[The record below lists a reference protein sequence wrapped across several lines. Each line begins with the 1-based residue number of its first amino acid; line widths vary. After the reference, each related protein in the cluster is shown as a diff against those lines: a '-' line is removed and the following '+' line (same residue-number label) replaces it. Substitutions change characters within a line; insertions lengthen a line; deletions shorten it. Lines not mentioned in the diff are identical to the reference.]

1 MALEQGEMDWITEAA
16 GRDIAKE
23 QSNADARNKQ
33 KGKVLAATVGGS
45 LASAREEISAA
56 QDFAVML
63 HENGAKKGKP
73 MKWCALDEDTNK
85 AILSRYELRA
95 DVEVDTV
102 HDIDQDAEE
111 IPPEVLAK
119 LNQSFERIKEVER
132 NMKLQF
138 DDNGD
143 PLFTDAEIRNELW
156 TPLVR
161 SGLIPD
167 NMVPDDYSE
176 HAVAFEG
183 ARELYAEKIA
193 AFSEGKTKGREKLK
207 RGLKIG
213 KQTVS
218 MMGAVATN
226 SITIANAQN
235 VAALKDQ
242 LKHATD
248 SDTKTSLKQQ
258 IQHLEK
264 MTILAE
270 TGATLLTGGLSLAE
284 LTINHIENKDVPAT
298 DRWLN
303 TFKQGLAIAQTMA
316 AAAIDTGMRGGTSD
330 GGYNTDALITCVKCA
345 TNAGFTGVNMAATF
359 AIVLTTKDEK
369 KRLALIS
376 DMVSGLASAVA
387 DSVNAVGGKIA
398 TADTTADYTTQAY
411 FEKIAAGLKLAITQ
425 AGKAPLIY
433 EAIKKG
439 DTKALGMLLGGAAVA
454 IALGSTADLVYDKV
468 REDVASGTLATVSNA
483 EGLFMQA
490 DGEKRQM
497 IQDDAVATQLGT
509 LSDSIAAIDL
519 STGAK
524 IKLDPNKVK
533 SLGSQAELE
542 AELTGD
548 VTKKQQKIA
557 EEAMAKALTPEAMK
571 AILEDADADV
581 ALFGKTYSDAF
592 PNPDLADRKP
602 EEIVQAQLAI
612 ERAMQNTAELRERVA
627 LINGITSAGA
637 AVIGALV
644 PGVGAV
650 VAAQKLAYDIYV
662 LVKSVET
669 HNSWCDSMEFAM
681 LGQGGVTAA
690 IENTLKNAKIHLS
703 HASVKVVLDSI
714 KVSAEVAKVF
724 DPTGAAAIT
733 SAASS
738 MADAVVDFGYA
749 MHNERMIDQGW
760 KAYKTA
766 IASKGDRK
774 AARKALRLNSTL
786 AKCCIAY
793 GATIMGDTAAQV
805 AIRKTGLT
813 IAALKDDKDI
823 CVKLVS
829 YLELQLNEDPQVL
842 KVVYTTS
849 KEWHP
854 GPPRFDGESWVS
866 FKAAAYKSATPKLA
880 KPSLNTE
887 AADRIFA
894 RLLTLKDWSDL
905 ARFSNPDGSPLDQ
918 TVKDHL
924 TDETSLAIDL
934 LERLEAALLAYA
946 PLAEA
951 TGFPVHKP
959 MVEVA
964 RNFATMT
971 RANLRVANEHLNM
984 L

>member
-1 MALEQGEMDWITEAA
+1 MALEQAEMDWITAA
-16 GRDIAKE
+16 SGRDIAKE
-23 QSNADARNKQ
+23 QSDAQARNKQ
-33 KGKVLAATVGGS
+33 KGKILAATVGGS
-45 LASAREEISAA
+45 LANARDEISAA

-63 HENGAKKGKP
+63 HEKGAKKGKP
-73 MKWCALDEDTNK
+73 MKWRALDEDTNQG
-85 AILSRYELRA
+85 ILSRYELRA
-95 DVEVDTV
+95 DVEIDTV
-102 HDIDQDAEE
+102 HDIDENAEE
-111 IPPEVLAK
+111 IPGEVLAK

-132 NMKLQF
+132 NLRLQY
-138 DDNGD
+138 DDNGE
-143 PLFTDAEIRNELW
+143 PLFTEAEIRNEVW

-167 NMVPDDYSE
+167 NMVPDEYSE

-218 MMGAVATN
+218 MLGSVASN
-226 SITIANAQN
+226 SITIANAHN
-235 VAALKDQ
+235 VATLKDQ

-248 SDTKTSLKQQ
+248 NDVKTSLKQQ

-264 MTILAE
+264 MSTYAE
-270 TGATLLTGGLSLAE
+270 MGATMLTGGLSLAE
-284 LTINHIENKDVPAT
+284 LAIDHVENKDVPAT

-303 TFKQGLAIAQTMA
+303 TFKQGVLIAQTMA
-316 AAAIDTGMRGGTSD
+316 GSAIDTGMRVGTSD
-330 GGYNTDALITCVKCA
+330 GGYNADALITCVKCA

-369 KRLALIS
+369 KRLDMIS
-376 DMVSGLASAVA
+376 DMIGSLGSAVA
-387 DSVNAVGGKIA
+387 DSINAVGGKVAIG
-398 TADTTADYTTQAY
+398 DTTADYTTQAY

-425 AGKAPLIY
+425 TGKAPQIY
-433 EAIKKG
+433 AAIKKG
-439 DTKALGMLLGGAAVA
+439 DTKALGLLLGGAAVA
-454 IALGSTADLVYDKV
+454 IALGSTAELVYDKV
-468 REDVASGTLATVSNA
+468 RQDVASGTTANVSNA
-483 EGLFMQA
+483 EALFMQE
-490 DGEKRQM
+490 DGEKRQLT
-497 IQDDAVATQLGT
+497 QDDGVATELGT
-509 LSDSIAAIDL
+509 IGDSLSAIDQ
-519 STGAK
+519 SAAAN
-524 IKLDPNKVK
+524 IKLDPNKLR
-533 SLGSQAELE
+533 SLGSQEELE
-542 AELTGD
+542 KELTGA
-548 VTKKQQKIA
+548 VAKKQQEIA
-557 EEAMAKALTPEAMK
+557 EQEMAKAMSPEAMK

-581 ALFGKTYSDAF
+581 SLFGKTYSDAF
-592 PNPDLADRKP
+592 PNADLAERKP

-612 ERAMQNTAELRERVA
+612 ERAMKNTVELRERVA

-669 HNSWCDSMEFAM
+669 HNAWCDSMEFAM
-681 LGQGGVTAA
+681 AGQGGVTAA

-724 DPTGAAAIT
+724 DPTGAAAAT
-733 SAASS
+733 SAATS
-738 MADAVVDFGYA
+738 MADAVIDFGYS

-760 KAYKTA
+760 KAYKAA
-766 IASKGDRK
+766 ISKKGDRK

-823 CVKLVS
+823 CVKLVA

-849 KEWHP
+849 KDWHP
-854 GPPRFDGESWVS
+854 GPPRFDGESWTS
-866 FKAAAYKSATPKLA
+866 FKAAAYKSAAPKLA
-880 KPSLNTE
+880 KASLATE
-887 AADRIFA
+887 AIDKIFA
-894 RLLTLKDWSDL
+894 RLATMKDWSNE
-905 ARFSNPDGSPLDQ
+905 AKFSNVDGSPLDQ

-924 TDETSLAIDL
+924 TDETSLAMDL
-934 LERLEAALLAYA
+934 LERLEASLLAYA
-946 PLAEA
+946 PVADDI
-951 TGFPVHKP
+951 GFPAHKP
-959 MVEVA
+959 MIEVA
-964 RNFATMT
+964 RNFATMA
-971 RANLRVANEHLNM
+971 RANHRVATEHLN
-984 L
+984 LL